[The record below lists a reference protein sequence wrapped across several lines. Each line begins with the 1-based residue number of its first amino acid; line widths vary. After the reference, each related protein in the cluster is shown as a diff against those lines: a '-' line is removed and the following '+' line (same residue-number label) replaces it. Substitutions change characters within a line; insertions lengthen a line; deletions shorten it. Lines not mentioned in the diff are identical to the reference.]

1 MSARFNR
8 FLQLWNKYERPL
20 AVFTVICGFSFD
32 LVLAKRPDSIPDNLL
47 MLFYLTVSA
56 VIIVV
61 LNMRSKREQEG
72 RQPIE
77 PLALLLVLQ
86 FCFGGLASNLLILY
100 GKSGSISGSLLF
112 IALLIG
118 LLVGNELL
126 KSRYAQLRFNI
137 VVYYILLLTYLT
149 IAIPTFILHTIGTRT
164 FLISGAASLGVMV
177 VFLFVIFRLVFRG
190 KNRKQG
196 FQMAGLIVGIF
207 VVFNILYFFNIIPPV
222 PLSLKSAG
230 IYHSIEKDSAGNYT
244 GTYEQKAWYEFWR
257 DTSDTYTVATGQ
269 PAYCFSAVFAPGDLS
284 TPILHKW
291 QYKDPSTGKWLD
303 EGEVIFPITGG
314 RAEGYRGYSI
324 EDISAAGHWR
334 CVVETSRGQV
344 IGLITFTAQ
353 ISSSTAVLSTTTL

>member
-20 AVFTVICGFSFD
+20 AVVTTISGFIFD
-32 LVLAKRPDSIPDNLL
+32 LILAKRPDSIPDNLL

-56 VIIVV
+56 TIIVI

-72 RQPIE
+72 QQPVE

-112 IALLIG
+112 IALLVG

-137 VVYYILLLTYLT
+137 AVYYILLLTYLT
-149 IAIPTFILHTIGTRT
+149 IAVPTFILHTIGTRT
-164 FLISGAASLGVMV
+164 FLISGAASLALMV

-190 KNRKQG
+190 NKTKQG
-196 FQMAGLIVGIF
+196 LQMLGLILGIF
-207 VVFNILYFFNIIPPV
+207 VVFNGLYFLNIIPPV

-230 IYHSIEKDSAGNYT
+230 IYHSITKDSSGNYT
-244 GTYEQKAWYEFWR
+244 GMFEPKAWYEFWR
-257 DTSDTYTVATGQ
+257 DTSDTYTTTVGS

-284 TPILHKW
+284 TPIVHKW
-291 QYKDPSTGKWLD
+291 EYKDPATGKWLD
-303 EGEVIFPITGG
+303 EGEVVFPITGG
-314 RAEGYRGYSI
+314 RAQGYRGYSI
-324 EDISAAGHWR
+324 TDVRMAGHWR
-334 CVVETSRGQV
+334 CEVETSHGQV

-353 ISSSTAVLSTTTL
+353 LGSTTAPLSTTTL